1 MSLVLNK
8 KGLNFLLEHFK
19 TTTNLLHLKTYNCC
33 ISLIDSNLL
42 HLKTY
47 NCCISLIDSNIDRRF
62 LSRPTVWLFSTSAKM
77 IKT

>member
-19 TTTNLLHLKTYNCC
+19 TTTNLLHLKTYNCW
-33 ISLIDSNLL
+33 
-42 HLKTY
+42 
-47 NCCISLIDSNIDRRF
+47 ISLIDSNIDRRF